1 MKQYISSFGK
11 IFLLILIADKITI
24 IHLIWYVYIINPI
37 GLYNFGNKL
46 CLFFYPYLP
55 SMLKYNL
62 LYNSYSIYN
71 GMIADTNFC
80 LNGVIEEK
88 NAITLQNTTI
98 WGFFESYL

>member
-1 MKQYISSFGK
+1 
-11 IFLLILIADKITI
+11 
-24 IHLIWYVYIINPI
+24 
-37 GLYNFGNKL
+37 
-46 CLFFYPYLP
+46 
-55 SMLKYNL
+55 MLKYNL